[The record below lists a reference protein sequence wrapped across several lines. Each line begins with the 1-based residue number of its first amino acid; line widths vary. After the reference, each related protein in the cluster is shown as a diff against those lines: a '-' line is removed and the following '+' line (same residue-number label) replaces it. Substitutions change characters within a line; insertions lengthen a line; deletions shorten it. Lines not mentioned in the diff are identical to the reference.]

1 MLGTHVSYDLFASS
15 ITLCDSFG
23 NYTLYQIIISVRS
36 LSFSLCFFLS
46 LLLDTLNNFVT
57 FFVPPLRDTRNFTN
71 KTLLCHCH
79 SPFPFSLCC
88 LLLPLFPLF
97 LPLPF
102 LYPFA
107 LWSIAVSSRS
117 LPQTKQTFWQRFHF
131 HINFFVCLLQ
141 RKQQRQSSTKAAKN
155 GYYCYALLP
164 KISPGLGK

>member
-1 MLGTHVSYDLFASS
+1 MLLP
-15 ITLCDSFG
+15 
-23 NYTLYQIIISVRS
+23 
-36 LSFSLCFFLS
+36 LS

-79 SPFPFSLCC
+79 SPFPFSHCC
-88 LLLPLFPLF
+88 LLPPLFPLSLS
-97 LPLPF
+97 LPLLPPH
-102 LYPFA
+102 YPFA

-141 RKQQRQSSTKAAKN
+141 RKQQRQGCRGAGKK
-155 GYYCYALLP
+155 GRREHKGCQEWLLLLRVVAENKP
-164 KISPGLGK
+164 RTW

>member
-1 MLGTHVSYDLFASS
+1 MLLPH
-15 ITLCDSFG
+15 
-23 NYTLYQIIISVRS
+23 
-36 LSFSLCFFLS
+36 S

-79 SPFPFSLCC
+79 SPFPFYPRFSLS
-88 LLLPLFPLF
+88 LSLPLLPPY
-97 LPLPF
+97 
-102 LYPFA
+102 YPFA

-141 RKQQRQSSTKAAKN
+141 RKQQRQGSRGVGEGRREHK
-155 GYYCYALLP
+155 GCQERLLLLRVVAENKP
-164 KISPGLGK
+164 RTW